1 MNYREWLLY
10 RAQQY
15 QTEATEPEVLR
26 YSTWQNY
33 QAVRD
38 WIRRSDAA
46 HMMSLMRNEQVTGSS
61 LS

>member
-10 RAQQY
+10 RAQQC
-15 QTEATEPEVLR
+15 QTEASEPEVLR
-26 YSTWQNY
+26 YTTWQNY

-46 HMMSLMRNEQVTGSS
+46 QMLSFVQNEPLAGSS